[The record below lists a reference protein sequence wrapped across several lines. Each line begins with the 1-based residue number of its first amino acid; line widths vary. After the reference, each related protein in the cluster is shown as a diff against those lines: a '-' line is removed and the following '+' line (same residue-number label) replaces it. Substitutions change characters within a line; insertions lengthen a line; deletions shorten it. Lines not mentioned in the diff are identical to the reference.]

1 MSVLSITGKSKTQ
14 QWQSICDAGNAVSAE
29 GRTIT
34 EIKRKW
40 FNMKIESKTSIA
52 QAKRSITTTGEGQ
65 VTIMKLNLVQNR

>member
-29 GRTIT
+29 GCTIT
-34 EIKRKW
+34 EIKRK
-40 FNMKIESKTSIA
+40 FDMKIEAKTSIA

-65 VTIMKLNLVQNR
+65 VTIMKLNLVHNR